1 MSMLRMPGCWALAG
15 LLVLAPHLS
24 AGERECEQWIEE
36 LLEVDEPG
44 YGYSVYFSGSEFLP
58 YEDTGHVTTLVL
70 GAGRAARSDTLRK
83 LVEQGIEA
91 IPTLL
96 KHIGDD
102 RPLNMKPVSGM
113 MWMSFSEEYDFNRRT
128 RKPAPQGV
136 NRDDLAFG
144 PNEPQEHAVT
154 IGDLCF
160 VALGQIVNRS
170 FSATRYQPT
179 GGMVVS
185 SPTHSAALKKVILDD
200 WTGVTKERHK
210 ALLIEDFL
218 KPDFEDRRIG
228 AYLRLAYYYPEA
240 VEKRVLDELSR
251 PSVDSSAI
259 WTFRS
264 ETLFQTRD
272 KADRRR
278 KYDQFIRQ
286 HGERQS
292 AGVMHQLFDD
302 LETLEAHERGEPTT
316 PFVGSSPRELLIEL
330 FNKPAD
336 VRSAD
341 RPDDRPASDSE
352 RARLIRMLIH
362 DDSQKIGDAVKKLFF
377 EKADDDYFSP
387 ACLRCLASRG
397 YAEFLTEQ
405 LDKVDLTAPELSY
418 LHAQWIEAASS
429 SREPAVRDKL
439 LQIVNNTSHEAYFM
453 AALPAI
459 DRSDDPLVFVRARR
473 LLANLP
479 KNTKDGET
487 LLQMLGDRFPSEA
500 KAVYQSFIA
509 NGSAQRAATMCN
521 VLWYGHPLA
530 CEILAPMLDDKRE
543 LAGFSIP
550 IRVCD
555 RAAQAISHSI
565 EQIRFD
571 EEWDEA
577 RRDRQIEKI
586 KQFCKENPK
595 QK

>member
-1 MSMLRMPGCWALAG
+1 MSALGKGGCWAIAALFLLAAA
-15 LLVLAPHLS
+15 LA
-24 AGERECEQWIEE
+24 ADERDCERWIEE
-36 LLEVDEPG
+36 LLSIEEPG
-44 YGYSVYFSGSEFLP
+44 YGYSVYFSGGEFLP

-70 GAGRAARSDTLRK
+70 GAGHAARSDSLRK
-83 LVEQGIEA
+83 LVEQGVDA

-102 RPLNMKPVSGM
+102 RAIKLEPVKGM
-113 MWMSFSEEYDFNRRT
+113 MWMQFFDEYDFNRRT
-128 RKPAPQGV
+128 RPQPPQGV
-136 NRDDLAFG
+136 NRDDFALGAKT
-144 PNEPQEHAVT
+144 PKEHAIT

-160 VALGQIVNRS
+160 VALGQIVNRN

-179 GGMVVS
+179 GGLVVN
-185 SPTHSAALKKVILDD
+185 SPTYSAALKKAILDD
-200 WTGVTKERHK
+200 WTGITKERHES
-210 ALLIEDFL
+210 LLIEDFV

-228 AYLRLAYYYPEA
+228 AYLRLAYYYPDA
-240 VEKRVLDELSR
+240 VEALVLDELSR

-259 WTFRS
+259 WTLCR
-264 ETLFQTRD
+264 ETLYETPD
-272 KADRRR
+272 KEERRR

-286 HGERQS
+286 HGEHQA

-302 LETLEAHERGEPTT
+302 LETLEARERGEPT
-316 PFVGSSPRELLIEL
+316 PPLVGSRPRELLIEL
-330 FNKPAD
+330 FNQPAK
-336 VRSAD
+336 VKSAD
-341 RPDDRPASDSE
+341 RPAGQPASDSE
-352 RARLIRMLIH
+352 RARLIRTLIH
-362 DDSQKIGDAVKKLFF
+362 DDSQKIGDAVKKLFL
-377 EKADDDYFSP
+377 ERADDDYFSS

-405 LDKVDLTAPELSY
+405 LEKVDVTAPELSY
-418 LHAQWIEAASS
+418 LHAKWIEAVSS
-429 SREPAVRDKL
+429 SREPTVRAKL
-439 LQIVNNTSHEAYFM
+439 LQIVNNTSLEAYFM
-453 AALPAI
+453 AALPAVE
-459 DRSDDPLVFVRARR
+459 RSDDPLIFARARK

-479 KNTKDGET
+479 KDTKDGED

-500 KAVYQSFIA
+500 KEVYQSFVA
-509 NGSAQRAATMCN
+509 NGSALRAATMCN

-530 CEILAPMLDDKRE
+530 CEILAPMLDDKRA